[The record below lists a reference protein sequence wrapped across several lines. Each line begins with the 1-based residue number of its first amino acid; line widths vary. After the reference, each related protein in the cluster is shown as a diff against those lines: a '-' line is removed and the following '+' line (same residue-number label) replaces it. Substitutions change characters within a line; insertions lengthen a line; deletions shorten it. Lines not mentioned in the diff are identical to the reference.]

1 MIQVEH
7 LTKLY
12 GPKTAIADVSFSL
25 EKGEVLAFLGP
36 NGAGKT
42 TTMRILT
49 ASLPATSGS
58 AKIAGYDCFDQ
69 PKEVKRLIGYLPE
82 IPPLYTEMTV
92 TEYLIFAEP
101 DVAGREA
108 VRIRIVVVLPAPLGP
123 RKASTS
129 PFSKEKLTSAMAVL
143 EP

>member
-7 LTKLY
+7 LTKFY

-58 AKIAGYDCFDQ
+58 AKIAGYDCFDSPSASSSSTTDGSW
-69 PKEVKRLIGYLPE
+69 PK
-82 IPPLYTEMTV
+82 PP
-92 TEYLIFAEP
+92 
-101 DVAGREA
+101 RSSC
-108 VRIRIVVVLPAPLGP
+108 RPASAAP
-123 RKASTS
+123 RR
-129 PFSKEKLTSAMAVL
+129 
-143 EP
+143 

>member
-25 EKGEVLAFLGP
+25 EKGEGLAFGGP
-36 NGAGKT
+36 KGAGKT
-42 TTMRILT
+42 TTMGILT

-92 TEYLIFAEP
+92 TEYLTFVGRIKGIEP
-101 DVAGREA
+101 ERLPGALAQVLDRRSLSQVGAR
-108 VRIRIVVVLPAPLGP
+108 RIV
-123 RKASTS
+123 
-129 PFSKEKLTSAMAVL
+129 
-143 EP
+143 

>member
-69 PKEVKRLIGYLPE
+69 PKEVKSLIGYLPE

-92 TEYLIFAEP
+92 TEYLTFVGRIKGIEP
-101 DVAGREA
+101 ERQPV
-108 VRIRIVVVLPAPLGP
+108 GP
-123 RKASTS
+123 RQIFVRLLLVGVRGRAIANPARGLVT
-129 PFSKEKLTSAMAVL
+129 A
-143 EP
+143 